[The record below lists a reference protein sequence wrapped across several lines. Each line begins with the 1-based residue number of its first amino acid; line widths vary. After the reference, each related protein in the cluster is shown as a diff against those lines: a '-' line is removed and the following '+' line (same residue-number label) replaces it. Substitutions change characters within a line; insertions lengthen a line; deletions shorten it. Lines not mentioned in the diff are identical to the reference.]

1 MMVHFEF
8 ANRNQLLVRSRMKT
22 GICRKILVDAESVS
36 PGFVFTMKS
45 ANKFDDQ
52 ESLPVP
58 DNHIL
63 AIIKNPEEAK
73 TVVETLTRAD
83 FLLMRLAF

>member
-1 MMVHFEF
+1 
-8 ANRNQLLVRSRMKT
+8 
-22 GICRKILVDAESVS
+22 
-36 PGFVFTMKS
+36 MKS

-73 TVVETLTRAD
+73 VIVEALNGSGFSPDEIGLLTGKQTLRSWTRPPEKKGSSQ
-83 FLLMRLAF
+83 RC